1 MGEVKYHFEKLTPI
15 DDVDLKVYEDA
26 FDFVFDN
33 ADIRNVAVSGAYS
46 SGKSSILESYKK
58 KHEKLKFLHISLAH
72 FRSTDDQA
80 TENEN
85 VKESVLEGKII
96 NQLIHQIPTNRIPQ
110 TNFKVKGKTKKKTV
124 DVINASLFSA
134 LILVILYFNFHD
146 VWENYVLSLR
156 DGIVRTGLSFLN
168 WQYTPAIAIAIFI
181 AILWVLI
188 FKIIRMQRTRNVFRK
203 LNIQGNEIELFEDSE
218 DSVFDK
224 YLNEILY
231 LFENAK
237 VDAVVF
243 EDIDRFGNDMIFE
256 RLREINTLV
265 NGRRHNKKRPIRFLY
280 LLRDDI
286 FLSKDRTKFFDYI
299 IPVVPV
305 LDSSNSYD
313 QFRMILEKEDILKH
327 FDDHFLQGLSLYVD
341 DMRLLKNIYNE
352 FVVYYSQ
359 INSIE
364 LDYNKMLA
372 LITYKNLFPRDFS
385 ELQLNKGFVYT
396 PMPVN

>member
-134 LILVILYFNFHD
+134 LILVIL
-146 VWENYVLSLR
+146 
-156 DGIVRTGLSFLN
+156 G
-168 WQYTPAIAIAIFI
+168 
-181 AILWVLI
+181 
-188 FKIIRMQRTRNVFRK
+188 
-203 LNIQGNEIELFEDSE
+203 
-218 DSVFDK
+218 
-224 YLNEILY
+224 
-231 LFENAK
+231 
-237 VDAVVF
+237 
-243 EDIDRFGNDMIFE
+243 
-256 RLREINTLV
+256 
-265 NGRRHNKKRPIRFLY
+265 
-280 LLRDDI
+280 
-286 FLSKDRTKFFDYI
+286 
-299 IPVVPV
+299 
-305 LDSSNSYD
+305 
-313 QFRMILEKEDILKH
+313 
-327 FDDHFLQGLSLYVD
+327 
-341 DMRLLKNIYNE
+341 
-352 FVVYYSQ
+352 
-359 INSIE
+359 
-364 LDYNKMLA
+364 
-372 LITYKNLFPRDFS
+372 
-385 ELQLNKGFVYT
+385 
-396 PMPVN
+396 